1 MPRKGLLVAGL
12 VAALFVLAGPASA
25 VEAPEGSFGAVD
37 QRTGIWYLYDAS
49 NTETTSFYY
58 GNPGDLPIMGDWDC
72 NDVDTPGLYRQSD
85 GYVYLR
91 NSNTQGN
98 ADLKFY
104 FGNPGDIPLAGDFN
118 GDGCDTVSIYR
129 PSQGRVFIINELGS
143 DDGGLGAAELDY
155 YFGNPGDKPFAG
167 DFDADGIDTV
177 GLHRE
182 STGLVYFRNSH
193 TQGIA
198 DNSFIY
204 GDPGDKIIADEWAM
218 GIGGGI
224 DTVGIFRPDD
234 GKFFLRFSNTQGI
247 ADFDQK
253 YGNSDMLPVAGG
265 FGALPGG
272 DEAPPDE
279 PYVPPP
285 PPKITA
291 PVFAVGDSVMRGVA
305 CNTAIPP
312 CYSTAVNLENTIPQL
327 DSDTAVSR
335 SFRSGAG
342 IISSRL
348 SRSPVPQ
355 VVVVHLGTNGAPSD
369 SDFAAVMNAARNVPR
384 VLFLTVKQSNTA
396 NETAANAVI
405 RRNVPLYDNA
415 ELVDWYALAKAN
427 PSWLSVDTNYG
438 AHLWTTGARNG
449 YVNLVAGAVAAG

>member
-1 MPRKGLLVAGL
+1 MRRTVLLVVGL
-12 VAALFVLAGPASA
+12 VASFVAMAGPASA
-25 VEAPEGSFGAVD
+25 VAEPEGSFGTVD
-37 QRTGIWYLYDAS
+37 GRTGIWYLYDAA
-49 NTETTSFYY
+49 NTETTSFYF
-58 GNPGDLPIMGDWDC
+58 GNPGDVPFVGDWDC
-72 NDVDTPGLYRQSD
+72 DGIDTPGLYRQSD
-85 GYVYLR
+85 GFVYLR
-91 NSNTQGN
+91 NSNTQGI
-98 ADLKFY
+98 ADVRFF
-104 FGNPGDIPLAGDFN
+104 FGNPGDIPLAGDFD

-129 PSQGRVFIINELGS
+129 PSQGRVFIINALGS

-167 DFDADGIDTV
+167 DFDGDGVDTV

-198 DNSFIY
+198 DDSFIY
-204 GDPGDKIIADEWAM
+204 GNPGDKIIANEWAM
-218 GIGGGI
+218 GSGGGI

-234 GKFFLRFSNTQGI
+234 GRFFLRFSNTQGI
-247 ADFDQK
+247 ADFDHK
-253 YGNSDMLPVAGG
+253 YGNSDMLPVAGA
-265 FGALPGG
+265 FGVLPGG

-291 PVFAVGDSVMRGVA
+291 PVFAVGDSVMLGVT
-305 CNTAIPP
+305 CNSYS
-312 CYSTAVNLENTIPQL
+312 CYSPSINLEGTILQL
-327 DSDTAVSR
+327 DSNARVSR
-335 SFRSGAG
+335 GFRDGAS
-342 IISSRL
+342 IIASRL
-348 SRSPVPQ
+348 SQSPVPH
-355 VVVVHLGTNGAPSD
+355 VVIVHLGTNGAPSD

-384 VLFLTVKQSNTA
+384 VLFVTVKQSNTA
-396 NETAANAVI
+396 NETAANATI

-427 PSWLSVDTNYG
+427 PSWLAADSNYG

-449 YVNLVAGAVAAG
+449 YVNLLANAVAAG

>member
-1 MPRKGLLVAGL
+1 MRRNGLLVAGL
-12 VAALFVLAGPASA
+12 IAALFALAGPASA
-25 VEAPEGSFGAVD
+25 VEEPDGSFGAVD
-37 QRTGIWYLYDAS
+37 GRTGIWYLYDAS
-49 NTETTSFYY
+49 NSETTSFYY
-58 GNPGDLPIMGDWDC
+58 GNPGDFPIMGDWDC

-143 DDGGLGAAELDY
+143 DDGGLGAAEFDY

-198 DNSFIY
+198 DYSFIY

-218 GIGGGI
+218 GTGGGT

-234 GKFFLRFSNTQGI
+234 GKFFLRFTNTQGN

-253 YGNSDMLPVAGG
+253 YGNSDMLPVAGA
-265 FGALPGG
+265 FGVLPGG

-291 PVFAVGDSVMRGVA
+291 PVFAVGDSVMLGVT
-305 CNTAIPP
+305 CNSYS
-312 CYSTAVNLENTIPQL
+312 CYSPSINLEGTIPQL
-327 DSDTAVSR
+327 DSNTRVSR
-335 SFRSGAG
+335 GFRDGASV
-342 IISSRL
+342 IASRL
-348 SRSPVPQ
+348 ARSPVPQ

-369 SDFAAVMNAARNVPR
+369 SDFAAVMNAAAQR
-384 VLFLTVKQSNTA
+384 A
-396 NETAANAVI
+396 
-405 RRNVPLYDNA
+405 
-415 ELVDWYALAKAN
+415 
-427 PSWLSVDTNYG
+427 
-438 AHLWTTGARNG
+438 TGAVPDG
-449 YVNLVAGAVAAG
+449 QAVEYGQ

>member
-1 MPRKGLLVAGL
+1 MRRRGLLIAGL
-12 VAALFVLAGPASA
+12 VAALLALVGPASA
-25 VEAPEGSFGAVD
+25 VEDPKGSFGVVD
-37 QRTGIWYLYDAS
+37 ERTGIWYLHDAS
-49 NTETTSFYY
+49 NSETTSFYY
-58 GNPGDLPIMGDWDC
+58 GDPGDYPIMGDWDC
-72 NDVDTPGLYRQSD
+72 NGVDTPGLYRQSD

-129 PSQGRVFIINELGS
+129 PSQGRVYIINELGS

-155 YFGNPGDKPFAG
+155 YFGDPGDKPFAG
-167 DFDADGIDTV
+167 DFDGDGIDTI

-198 DNSFIY
+198 HDSFIY
-204 GDPGDKIIADEWAM
+204 GDPGDKIIANEWAM
-218 GIGGGI
+218 GNGGGI

-234 GKFFLRFSNTQGI
+234 GTFFLRFTNTQGN

-253 YGNSDMLPVAGG
+253 YGNSDMQPVAGA

-272 DEAPPDE
+272 DDPPPDE
-279 PYVPPP
+279 PYIPPP

-291 PVFAVGDSVMRGVA
+291 PVFAVGDSVMLGVT
-305 CNTAIPP
+305 CNSYS
-312 CYSTAVNLENTIPQL
+312 CYSPSINLEGTIPQL
-327 DSDTAVSR
+327 DSNARVSR
-335 SFRSGAG
+335 GFRDGASV
-342 IISSRL
+342 IASRL

-355 VVVVHLGTNGAPSD
+355 VIVVHLGTNGAPSD
-369 SDFAAVMNAARNVPR
+369 ADFAAVMNAARDVPR
-384 VLFLTVKQSNTA
+384 VLFLTVKQSRTS

-415 ELVDWYALAKAN
+415 ELVDWYALASAN
-427 PSWLSVDTNYG
+427 PSWLAVDTNYG

-449 YVNLVAGAVAAG
+449 YVNLVASAVAAG

>member
-1 MPRKGLLVAGL
+1 MRRNGLLVAGL
-12 VAALFVLAGPASA
+12 VAALFALAVPVSA
-25 VEAPEGSFGAVD
+25 VEEPEGSFGAVD
-37 QRTGIWYLYDAS
+37 ERTGIWYLYDAS

-58 GNPGDLPIMGDWDC
+58 GNPGDFPIMGDWDC

-91 NSNTQGN
+91 NANSQGN

-104 FGNPGDIPLAGDFN
+104 FGDPGDIPLAGDFN

-143 DDGGLGAAELDY
+143 DDGGLGAAEFDY

-198 DNSFIY
+198 DYSFIY

-218 GIGGGI
+218 GNGGGT

-234 GKFFLRFSNTQGI
+234 GKFFLRFTNTQGV
-247 ADFDQK
+247 ADFELK
-253 YGNSDMLPVAGG
+253 YGNSDLLPVAGA
-265 FGALPGG
+265 FGVLPGG
-272 DEAPPDE
+272 DEPPSDE

-291 PVFAVGDSVMRGVA
+291 PVFAVGDSVMLGVT
-305 CNTAIPP
+305 CNSYS
-312 CYSTAVNLENTIPQL
+312 CYSPSINLEGTIPQL
-327 DSDTAVSR
+327 DSNARVSR
-335 SFRSGAG
+335 GFRDGASV
-342 IISSRL
+342 IASRL
-348 SRSPVPQ
+348 ARSPVPQ
-355 VVVVHLGTNGAPSD
+355 VIVVHLGTNGAPSD
-369 SDFAAVMNAARNVPR
+369 SDFAAVMNAAGNVPR
-384 VLFLTVKQSNTA
+384 VLFLTVKQSRTS

-415 ELVDWYALAKAN
+415 ELVDWYALAQAN
-427 PSWLSVDTNYG
+427 PSWLAADTNYG

-449 YVNLVAGAVAAG
+449 YVNLVANAVAAG